1 VGKAKKIHTEKRA
14 PRHTKRE
21 PAKIIKFDP
30 EAETVEIEEIAEVP
44 MAKEKKGL
52 QVGQRVKFYRTHD
65 GAHQLTG
72 TIEKFHE
79 DSDLVDITTEI
90 DGKAV
95 EVERLET
102 AHVSDVTA
110 AEE

>member
-1 VGKAKKIHTEKRA
+1 
-14 PRHTKRE
+14 
-21 PAKIIKFDP
+21 
-30 EAETVEIEEIAEVP
+30 

-52 QVGQRVKFYRTHD
+52 AVGQRVRFFGTHD
-65 GAHQLTG
+65 KAHQLTG
-72 TIEKFHE
+72 TIERFHD

-95 EVERLET
+95 EVETLRI
-102 AHVSDVTA
+102 AHVSDITA